1 MKIQTSIWLAMVL
14 IWGVD
19 FGTRIEIESLKCP
32 AEFLLTQVIQF
43 IDLFLEP
50 VSFQLDYHPVMNKAY
65 SSMDSGD
72 ATI

>member
-1 MKIQTSIWLAMVL
+1 MKRQALFWPAMVL

-72 ATI
+72 AMI

>member
-1 MKIQTSIWLAMVL
+1 LKRQALFWPAMVL

-72 ATI
+72 AMI